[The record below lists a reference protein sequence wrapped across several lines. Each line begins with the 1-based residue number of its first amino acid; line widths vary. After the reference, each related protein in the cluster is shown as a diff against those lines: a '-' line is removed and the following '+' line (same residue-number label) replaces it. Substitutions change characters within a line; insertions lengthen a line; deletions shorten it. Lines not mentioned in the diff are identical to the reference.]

1 VETMAAAYPS
11 MNTILVVDDS
21 PIMRKM
27 VLASLAEIGSARF
40 EEASSGLEA
49 IERLALVRV
58 NLMILDLNMPDMHG
72 LEVLKFVR
80 NHGAYREIPIVVLTT
95 RGDEASSSAALSA
108 GASSYMTKPFVPQVL
123 AARARELL
131 NTDG

>member
-1 VETMAAAYPS
+1 

-27 VLASLAEIGSARF
+27 VLASLSEIGNIRF
-40 EEASSGLEA
+40 EEAGSGLEA
-49 IERLALVRV
+49 IERLALIPI

-80 NHGAYREIPIVVLTT
+80 NHGAYRETPIIILTT

-108 GASSYMTKPFVPQVL
+108 GASYYLTKPFVPQVL

-131 NTDG
+131 NTER